1 VKTDLGRFKKAIF
14 SIAGYLP
21 EYKFAILFSLILT
34 AGSSVLSIFGPLLL
48 GNITN
53 IIFEGIRGGG
63 GIDFAAIGRGVLRL
77 LGLYLIGTG
86 FAYLQGWLMS
96 GVSLRI
102 AYRMRKAIAEKIGRL
117 PFGYFD
123 TQTHGD
129 TLSRMTNDVDAA
141 SGTLSQSLT
150 QLMSALTTFCGA
162 FIMMFRISWPMA
174 LAAVLIVPLG
184 FVFLRLS
191 VRYSQKYFARQ
202 QAHLGK
208 LNGHVEEMFSA
219 HDIIK
224 AFNGEEKSVRDFDTY
239 NEDLRDTAWRV
250 QFFFGLMMPAMTFIG
265 NLGYVV
271 IAVLGGWLAL
281 AGRITLGGIQAF
293 IQYVRIFIQ
302 NMGQGAE
309 ITGSLQQTAAAA
321 ERIFAFLD
329 AAEESPDPPEA
340 LIPADIS
347 GAVSFNRVCFGY
359 TADRQVLRDF
369 SADIQPGSRVAIVGP
384 TGAGKTTL
392 VKLLMRFYDVNG
404 GAITLDGRDIR
415 SFKRDDLRSLFG
427 MVLQDTW
434 LFKGTIRENI
444 RYGKLSATDEEVAA
458 AAKAAYADHFIRA
471 LPGGYDLVLDEN
483 GGNISQGQKQLL
495 TIARAILADPKIL
508 ILDEATSSV
517 DTRTEV
523 LIQKAMDDLM
533 KGRTS
538 FVIAHRLSTIRNAD
552 IIEVMENGAIVE
564 QGNHDELI
572 NRKGVY
578 AALYQSQF
586 ENAPAPVE
594 PPFSRRP

>member
-1 VKTDLGRFKKAIF
+1 MKTDLGRFKKAIF